1 LDVMTDLLIAFANA
15 GLAVVFFPT
24 VYRNIR
30 ARDCGIP
37 LWTSVPRTILI
48 SLLCGTYLA
57 MGLWLAGTVLFV
69 DIGCWLVLIRQ
80 RRYHGRC

>member
-1 LDVMTDLLIAFANA
+1 MTDILIALANA

-24 VYRNIR
+24 VWRNVR
-30 ARDCGIP
+30 AGSCGIP
-37 LWTSVPRTILI
+37 LTTSIPRTALI
-48 SLLCGTYLA
+48 ALLCGTYLA

-80 RRYHGRC
+80 RRCHGRC